1 MQVLIT
7 TNLTSHDYFRNT
19 LKMPLEEKKRSL
31 VEASWLKTPNGHEK
45 LQKEK
50 EIEQEIKDISAE
62 VKRRYSSDA

>member
-1 MQVLIT
+1 
-7 TNLTSHDYFRNT
+7 
-19 LKMPLEEKKRSL
+19 MPLEEKKRSL

-45 LQKEK
+45 LQKKK